1 MLVSEVLEWMSLSP
15 HPPPRILLCWYEESW
30 DKKNKKKV
38 MHNHIICLQVK
49 HFFKVVRHMQ
59 FITSIQFIIHV
70 YKICVLVLDTLT
82 LSFKEL
88 FKNTFESS
96 P

>member
-1 MLVSEVLEWMSLSP
+1 MDELQSP
-15 HPPPRILLCWYEESW
+15 PAPPILLCWYEESW
-30 DKKNKKKV
+30 DKKKNKRKV

-70 YKICVLVLDTLT
+70 YKICLLVLDTLI

>member
-1 MLVSEVLEWMSLSP
+1 
-15 HPPPRILLCWYEESW
+15 
-30 DKKNKKKV
+30 

>member
-1 MLVSEVLEWMSLSP
+1 
-15 HPPPRILLCWYEESW
+15 
-30 DKKNKKKV
+30 

-82 LSFKEL
+82 LSLNMLVLLK
-88 FKNTFESS
+88 T
-96 P
+96 